1 MLGILV
7 YFIFAPRIKLRIK
20 KWDIFS

>member
-7 YFIFAPRIKLRIK
+7 YYIFAPRIKLRIK